1 MANIVKSKKT
11 GTKNIDLKLCVGY
24 VAQSRTR
31 FERFLL
37 AWPNRTLYAGQ
48 CRFCFDFTIV
58 KCKKK
63 LHKTIFCNGVGW
75 VAKPNVSDG
84 LWICWVYNPTYP
96 L

>member
-1 MANIVKSKKT
+1 MFVVLLPMQAAITAYRGDEVNGKYSVKSKKT

-63 LHKTIFCNGVGW
+63 
-75 VAKPNVSDG
+75 
-84 LWICWVYNPTYP
+84 
-96 L
+96 